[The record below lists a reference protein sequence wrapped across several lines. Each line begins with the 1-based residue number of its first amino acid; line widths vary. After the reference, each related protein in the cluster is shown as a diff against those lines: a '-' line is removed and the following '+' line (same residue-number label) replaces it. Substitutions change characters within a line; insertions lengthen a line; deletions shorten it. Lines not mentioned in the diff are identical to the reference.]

1 MIRPVAHQTD
11 SARIRRH
18 HHVTE
23 TRQAKAR
30 SADHPTGPYNTHSGA
45 GRVTALAT
53 RLPHRSAGR
62 RAVIR
67 GTFAMS
73 AARRNP
79 RSAQH
84 AAAWPE
90 YLCRAVLHGECAL
103 LPRPAERWRGRSR
116 RTWFMGWPQSADVE
130 IRDNLA
136 EMPLPLS
143 LADAA
148 VDPFPQE
155 VGVAAVTGVLLDHVD
170 QNRAQRDA
178 SAIPIQ
184 ALDAQVG

>member
-1 MIRPVAHQTD
+1 M
-11 SARIRRH
+11 RRG
-18 HHVTE
+18 
-23 TRQAKAR
+23 R
-30 SADHPTGPYNTHSGA
+30 SGERTT
-45 GRVTALAT
+45 
-53 RLPHRSAGR
+53 LPPS
-62 RAVIR
+62 
-67 GTFAMS
+67 
-73 AARRNP
+73 
-79 RSAQH
+79 
-84 AAAWPE
+84 
-90 YLCRAVLHGECAL
+90 
-103 LPRPAERWRGRSR
+103 AERWRGRSR
-116 RTWFMGWPQSADVE
+116 RTWFMGWPQSVDVE

-148 VDPFPQE
+148 VDPFPQQ